1 MKSFPGRAE
10 GDEMIEMMK
19 TKTSCRTAG
28 KAAAGKAAARNTSP
42 RAKWI
47 RIAAILLLPTS
58 LLAEPVTLKR
68 VVELALTHATGAA
81 ITAADEVHAAA
92 GYAELRNNYIPQIST
107 GAGLGYSYGFP
118 LALEGSAPALFN
130 VNAQSAL
137 LNPALHDYVRA
148 ARADSAVAALKTK
161 DQRNQII
168 QDAALSY
175 AELSKWEA
183 RLARLKETEAAAN
196 KMQAAVAERVKE
208 GIDSELDGTKARL
221 SAARVRLRIAEAQGA
236 ADVLREHL
244 SKLTG
249 LPAAGIQTDPDSFPA
264 PPAPLPA
271 ESPNAASANE
281 AAAKEVAASNPA
293 VQAAVEHARAQ
304 YLRAQGEHKTLWPS
318 IDFAAQY
325 ALLSR
330 FNNYQN
336 YYIPSKPCTPGT
348 VEVLCVTSS
357 FQQNNAT
364 IGVSIRFPVFN
375 ASQRS
380 RAEAADADAVKA
392 TKQAEAARNQ
402 VSEETLRLQRSV
414 AQMQAAREVAQLE
427 YEIAEKDLTAVQTRI
442 DAGTAT
448 LHDLDDARS
457 QASER
462 FIALQDV
469 TFELERSQLGVLRS
483 TGDLEKWALGTP

>member
-1 MKSFPGRAE
+1 M
-10 GDEMIEMMK
+10 
-19 TKTSCRTAG
+19 KTSCHGART
-28 KAAAGKAAARNTSP
+28 
-42 RAKWI
+42 AKWI
-47 RIAAILLLPTS
+47 LAVVLLPSS
-58 LLAEPVTLKR
+58 LLGEPVSLKR
-68 VVELALTHATGAA
+68 VVELALAHATSAGLA
-81 ITAADEVHAAA
+81 AADEQHAAA
-92 GYAELRNNYIPQIST
+92 NYRELRNNYIPQLST

-118 LALEGSAPALFN
+118 LALEGSAPSLFN
-130 VNAQSAL
+130 INTQSAL
-137 LNPALHDYVRA
+137 LNPALRDFMQA
-148 ARADSAVAALKTK
+148 AKVDTQVASLKTK

-175 AELSKWEA
+175 AELAKWEQ
-183 RLARLKETEAAAN
+183 RLVKLQETEAAAN
-196 KMQAAVAERVKE
+196 KMQVAVAERVKE
-208 GIDSELDGTKARL
+208 GVDTEIDGTRARL

-249 LPAAGIQTDPDSFPA
+249 LPSMTIQTDPDSIPA
-264 PPAPLPA
+264 PPA
-271 ESPNAASANE
+271 AAPSD
-281 AAAKEVAASNPA
+281 AAVKDAATSNPS
-293 VQAAVEHARAQ
+293 VEAAVEHARAQ
-304 YLRAQGEHKTLWPS
+304 YLRAQGEHKALWPS
-318 IDFAAQY
+318 VDFAAQY
-325 ALLSR
+325 ALLSK

-336 YYIPSKPCTPGT
+336 YYIPSKPCTTSLG
-348 VEVLCVTSS
+348 EFLCVTNQ

-364 IGVSIRFPVFN
+364 VGVSIRFPLFN
-375 ASQRS
+375 APQRA
-380 RAEAADADAVKA
+380 RAQAADADALKA

-414 AQMQAAREVAQLE
+414 AQMQAARDVAQLE
-427 YEIAEKDLTAVQTRI
+427 YEIAEKSLTAVQTRI

-483 TGDLEKWALGTP
+483 TGDLEKWALGSP

>member
-1 MKSFPGRAE
+1 
-10 GDEMIEMMK
+10 MK
-19 TKTSCRTAG
+19 TLCRG
-28 KAAAGKAAARNTSP
+28 ART
-42 RAKWI
+42 AKWI
-47 RIAAILLLPTS
+47 LAVVLLPSS
-58 LLAEPVTLKR
+58 LLAEPVSLKR
-68 VVELALTHATGAA
+68 VVELALTHSTGAA
-81 ITAADEVHAAA
+81 IAAADEERVAAS
-92 GYAELRNNYIPQIST
+92 YRELHNNYIPQFST
-107 GAGLGYSYGFP
+107 GTGLGYSYGFP

-130 VNAQSAL
+130 FNAQSAL
-137 LNPALHDYVRA
+137 LNPSLRDFIRA
-148 ARADSAVAALKTK
+148 AKVDSAVASLKTK
-161 DQRNQII
+161 DERNQII

-175 AELSKWEA
+175 AELAKWEQ
-183 RLARLKETEAAAN
+183 RLAKLQETEREAN
-196 KMQAAVAERVKE
+196 KMQALVAERVKE
-208 GIDSELDGTKARL
+208 GIDSELDGTRARL

-249 LPAAGIQTDPDSFPA
+249 LPAASIQTDPDSIPA
-264 PPAPLPA
+264 PPAT
-271 ESPNAASANE
+271 ASNE
-281 AAAKEVAASNPA
+281 DAAATKDAAASNPS
-293 VQAAVEHARAQ
+293 VEAAVEHARAQ
-304 YLRAQGEHKTLWPS
+304 YLRAQGEHKALLPS

-336 YYIPSKPCTPGT
+336 YYIPSKPCITSLG
-348 VEVLCVTSS
+348 EFLCVTNNY
-357 FQQNNAT
+357 QQNNAT
-364 IGVSIRFPVFN
+364 VGVSVRFPLFN

-380 RAEAADADAVKA
+380 RAQAADADALKA

-402 VSEETLRLQRSV
+402 VSEEALRLQRSV
-414 AQMQAAREVAQLE
+414 AQMQAAHDVAQLE
-427 YEIAEKDLTAVQTRI
+427 YEIAEKNLTTVQTRI

>member
-1 MKSFPGRAE
+1 MT
-10 GDEMIEMMK
+10 MM
-19 TKTSCRTAG
+19 TKTSCRGAHKAG
-28 KAAAGKAAARNTSP
+28 ASEADAHKAPACKTSP
-42 RAKWI
+42 CAAKWI
-47 RIAAILLLPTS
+47 VAIVLLPTS
-58 LLAEPVTLKR
+58 LLAESVSLKR

-81 ITAADEVHAAA
+81 ITAADEAHAAA
-92 GYAELRNNYIPQIST
+92 GYQELHNNYIPQIST

-137 LNPALHDYVRA
+137 LNPALRDYMRA
-148 ARADSAVAALKTK
+148 AKADADVAALKTK

-175 AELSKWEA
+175 AELSKWEL
-183 RLARLKETEAAAN
+183 RLARLQETEASAN
-196 KMQAAVAERVKE
+196 QTQAAVAERVKE

-249 LPAAGIQTDPDSFPA
+249 LPAASIKTDPDSIPA
-264 PPAPLPA
+264 PPAALPA
-271 ESPNAASANE
+271 EPPSENAAKD
-281 AAAKEVAASNPA
+281 AAASSPS
-293 VQAAVEHARAQ
+293 VQAAIEHARAQ
-304 YLRAQGEHKTLWPS
+304 YLRAQGEHKALWPS

-330 FNNYQN
+330 FNNFQN
-336 YYIPSKPCTPGT
+336 YYIPSRPCTTSLG
-348 VEVLCVTSS
+348 EFLCVTSS

-364 IGVSIRFPVFN
+364 IGISIRFPLFN
-375 ASQRS
+375 ASQHS
-380 RAEAADADAVKA
+380 RAQAADADAVKA

-427 YEIAEKDLTAVQTRI
+427 YEIAEKNLTAVQTRI

-457 QASER
+457 QASEK